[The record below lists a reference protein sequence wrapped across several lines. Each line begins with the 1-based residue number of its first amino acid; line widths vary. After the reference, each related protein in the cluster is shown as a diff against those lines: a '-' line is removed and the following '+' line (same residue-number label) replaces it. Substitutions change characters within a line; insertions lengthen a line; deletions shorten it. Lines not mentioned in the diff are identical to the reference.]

1 TVHDNHKRTT
11 ATINPLHHAG
21 IRGIVGR
28 SGCSFTRAE
37 RQELAEYYGPVLRV
51 FHRPVR
57 FRSILWAN
65 RQRYQPRSERRRA
78 AAAEVPSLPL
88 TLTNNHHRI
97 HLTNQGDG
105 CSVEEERDLLLFLT
119 VHSGTPTAGGGDGAG
134 CRAPT
139 GANEACK
146 QTLPNAPLNVQ
157 FLIVKSEPLPPYNG
171 DGSWCAPPGARTP
184 PSGARDGPSGTS
196 LAPSGTEDHFLL
208 SFGALRSLCLG
219 SVSPPSGKQLHLG
232 GRGGGGD

>member
-1 TVHDNHKRTT
+1 M
-11 ATINPLHHAG
+11 
-21 IRGIVGR
+21 
-28 SGCSFTRAE
+28 SGSE
-37 RQELAEYYGPVLRV
+37 
-51 FHRPVR
+51 
-57 FRSILWAN
+57 N

-97 HLTNQGDG
+97 HLTNQ
-105 CSVEEERDLLLFLT
+105 
-119 VHSGTPTAGGGDGAG
+119 GTPTAGGGDGAG

-208 SFGALRSLCLG
+208 SFGALRSLCIG